1 MVSAIH
7 FSNCDRRLH
16 FITKFYHCFFLR
28 FATFIQNEK
37 AMIFGKKKD
46 KLYFNP
52 GNRESA
58 VNEEELKKEVINI
71 DEDDVEV
78 VMSNEKK
85 IAKKFSGANSL
96 GKYVELGEI
105 MMGML
110 KDMKKGSYTNVP
122 WFTIATIVL
131 ALLYVLNP
139 MDIIPDFIPGIGYID
154 DLAIL
159 TTGVG
164 WIESDLHRYLDWKI
178 ADGQEVS

>member
-1 MVSAIH
+1 
-7 FSNCDRRLH
+7 
-16 FITKFYHCFFLR
+16 
-28 FATFIQNEK
+28 
-37 AMIFGKKKD
+37 MIFGKKKE
-46 KLYFNP
+46 KLFFNP
-52 GNRESA
+52 GNRETPIDEQKLRKEVVEISNDD
-58 VNEEELKKEVINI
+58 VDIVLDNEE
-71 DEDDVEV
+71 
-78 VMSNEKK
+78 S

-105 MMGML
+105 MIRML
-110 KDMKKGSYTNVP
+110 KDLKKGSYTNVP

-154 DLAIL
+154 DLAVL

-178 ADGQEVS
+178 AEGPEV